1 MSKYKNQIFADRKAW
16 LGSDNTLKQAHY
28 YIKNNEIQFM
38 HFQDLNQYIVDVVFK
53 HFWIS
58 DRPISKLFQNKPEH
72 DQRFKWFLDIWVIQ
86 SDVIRTI
93 IWVG

>member
-38 HFQDLNQYIVDVVFK
+38 HFQDLNQFIVDVVFK
-53 HFWIS
+53 HFEIS
-58 DRPISKLFQNKPEH
+58 DRPISKLFQNKPED
-72 DQRFKWFLDIWVIQ
+72 DQRYLSYTIWCH
-86 SDVIRTI
+86 
-93 IWVG
+93 